1 MEIENL
7 QAGAAAPMAPPKP
20 PKIRMDKGREFATV
34 HGERAPDDPFKKVHF
49 MQDGL
54 PHDAHGILI
63 LDHPMLTDGSE
74 EAEQLRE
81 IAGKR
86 IKRQLRLDAKAA
98 EAAARRLAGA
108 DDEDGEEAGTDADD
122 EADEPEEINLSM
134 WLRGEQDVV
143 WNEISQHIARKYKK
157 RVNSIADAV
166 VFLVK
171 EGVAPSNA
179 VAKKFKKF
187 LD

>member
-7 QAGAAAPMAPPKP
+7 QAGEAAPMAPPKP
-20 PKIRMDKGREFATV
+20 PKVRMDKGREFATV
-34 HGERAPDDPFKKVHF
+34 HGERTADDPFKLVHF

-54 PHDAHGILI
+54 PYDAHGML
-63 LDHPMLTDGSE
+63 LLNHQMLTDGTE
-74 EAEQLRE
+74 EAEQLQR
-81 IAGKR
+81 IAMKR
-86 IKRQLRLDAKAA
+86 IKRQLAIDARAA
-98 EAAARRLAGA
+98 TRKTRHA
-108 DDEDGEEAGTDADD
+108 DADADD
-122 EADEPEEINLSM
+122 DDAEVEDVEDAEEDEQEPINLSM

-143 WNEISQHIARKYKK
+143 WNEVSQHIARTYKK

-179 VAKKFKKF
+179 VARKFKKF

>member
-1 MEIENL
+1 MDASQEV

-20 PKIRMDKGREFATV
+20 PKVRMDRGREFATV
-34 HGERAPDDPFKKVHF
+34 HGERTPDDPFKHVHF

-54 PHDAHGILI
+54 PYNAHDILI
-63 LDHPMLTDGSE
+63 LNHPMLNDDTE

-81 IAGKR
+81 IAEKR
-86 IKRQLRLDAKAA
+86 IKRHLKLEAKSA

-108 DDEDGEEAGTDADD
+108 SGEDEDAEIDD
-122 EADEPEEINLSM
+122 EANEPQEINLSM

-143 WNEISQHIARKYKK
+143 WNEITQHIARKYKK
-157 RVNSIADAV
+157 RVSSIADAV
-166 VFLVK
+166 VFLV
-171 EGVAPSNA
+171 EQGVAPKDG